1 MSSVDPAM
9 SSGKAVAEHVRRHYG
24 ISGRIERVTKG
35 RADNYCVD
43 AGGGRW
49 LFKVFQPE
57 YALEKIEGA
66 ADFLSFIVGSGYPAR
81 EFVPSAEGARV
92 MHFGQRAA
100 VLVPWIEGHTP
111 EPNTLSPGTALE
123 QLGALCGRIHRLGE
137 AYPGAPALEYAGSS
151 RSPAEKR
158 AALLRL
164 VDAGGEIGAEARVRV
179 DILDALGDELARSHG
194 RARPGVIHGDFSA
207 AHVVFQQDKAAG
219 VIDIL
224 GELYLPGWELMRA
237 FFQSVPSSLLEDIRT
252 SWRAYVGG
260 YASAQRISSEEVEIA
275 YDTYLL
281 QLTSSTYGL
290 RQPLDDQLRGFGRW
304 RTTLARYLA
313 GHRTGLRTLMSSVLN
328 ATL

>member
-1 MSSVDPAM
+1 MSSAE
-9 SSGKAVAEHVRRHYG
+9 AVAEHVRRHYG
-24 ISGRIERVTKG
+24 TSGRIERVPKG
-35 RADNYCVD
+35 RADSYCVD
-43 AGGGRW
+43 AISGRW

-57 YALEKIEGA
+57 YTLARIEGA
-66 ADFLSFIVGSGYPAR
+66 ANFLSFIVGCGYPAR
-81 EFVPSAEGARV
+81 EFVRAADGARV
-92 MHFGQRAA
+92 LRFDERAA
-100 VLVPWIEGHTP
+100 VLIPWIEGHTP
-111 EPNTLSPGTALE
+111 ASNTLSSAAAIE
-123 QLGALCGRIHRLGE
+123 QLGALCGRIHRLGVTYRGP
-137 AYPGAPALEYAGSS
+137 AALEYAGS
-151 RSPAEKR
+151 RRALVDKR

-179 DILDALGDELARSHG
+179 DILNALGDELARNQA

-207 AHVVFQQDKAAG
+207 AHVVFQADKAVG
-219 VIDIL
+219 VIDVL

-237 FFQSVPSSLLEDIRT
+237 FFQSVPSASIDDIET

-260 YASAQRISSEEVEIA
+260 YASAYRISPEEVEIA

-313 GHRTGLRTLMSSVLN
+313 AHRTEFRPLMASVLS
-328 ATL
+328 AAP